1 MKIKRRS
8 KSQGK
13 TCLCQDACANIRLL
27 FLMACYLPYPPFRKD
42 QCCAVIEILITATTW
57 LPLLSRVS
65 VSRIFWN
72 ITLYVCKMQIT
83 RIVVVCLVAFSS
95 FSPST
100 RHQTYHCGHQHV
112 CVSANMREQAYT
124 RTRVRY
130 VLACVYVCV

>member
-1 MKIKRRS
+1 MRHVKIKRCS
-8 KSQGK
+8 MSQGK
-13 TCLCQDACANIRLL
+13 TCLCQDAFANTGLL

-65 VSRIFWN
+65 GSRIFWN
-72 ITLYVCKMQIT
+72 ITLYVCKMQTAWIA
-83 RIVVVCLVAFSS
+83 VVCLSS

-112 CVSANMREQAYT
+112 CASANMREQACT
-124 RTRVRY
+124 RARVR
-130 VLACVYVCV
+130 VRA